1 MEDEKTIT
9 ITINSKRLSTFEFNS
24 LIRALS
30 ELQIIGYSN
39 IELYQKY
46 NPIILVGRLSD
57 LSELALNTYKHW
69 EEHNKIRSIGI
80 LK

>member
-46 NPIILVGRLSD
+46 NPIILVG
-57 LSELALNTYKHW
+57 T
-69 EEHNKIRSIGI
+69 
-80 LK
+80 